1 MALWVGRREGLAP
14 PRYFVFPLP
23 GRVGLFF
30 PGVVGLCVCVVCVC
44 SVCVSRRRSEVETG
58 GEVLEPD
65 RSRGEK

>member
-30 PGVVGLCVCVVCVC
+30 PGGRGVVCVC